1 MLYQWKQIHKKNK
14 ESFEAKVQKQR
25 QHYVAAA
32 VAILVA
38 WPYSTCGGGIIFCH
52 YISYMSCFIGS
63 SSLRTD
69 FTFY

>member
-25 QHYVAAA
+25 QHYLAAA

-38 WPYSTCGGGIIFCH
+38 WPYSTCGGNGALCFVAIFHTCH
-52 YISYMSCFIGS
+52 VS
-63 SSLRTD
+63 
-69 FTFY
+69 